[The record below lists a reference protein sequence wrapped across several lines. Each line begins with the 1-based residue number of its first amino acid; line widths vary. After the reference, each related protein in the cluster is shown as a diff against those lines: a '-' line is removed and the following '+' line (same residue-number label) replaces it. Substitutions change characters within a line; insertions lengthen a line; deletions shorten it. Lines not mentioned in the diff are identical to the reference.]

1 MSGHYVRP
9 LLAGVGIFAVVYVA
23 EAVLASAGVHGPRT
37 LFVGALLGAFA
48 GITLH
53 CYLREL
59 EASQELRR
67 RRYHENLIS
76 YLNHHIRNALQ
87 LIVNRA
93 ELDVHSVR
101 ELMDIQNAVNRIDWA
116 LREILPRVTGTTT
129 PKSPGTPF
137 VTTKPA
143 EHPPQPCLGI
153 YPRYVPENENV
164 KRDKLGVVR
173 PEDDQQE
180 QTSVLR
186 NKSA

>member
-23 EAVLASAGVHGPRT
+23 KAVLASAGVHGPRT

-59 EASQELRR
+59 EALQELRR

-76 YLNHHIRNALQ
+76 HLNHHIRNALQ

-93 ELDVHSVR
+93 ELDIHSVR
-101 ELMDIQNAVNRIDWA
+101 ELRDIQNAVNRIDWA

-137 VTTKPA
+137 VTARLPG
-143 EHPPQPCLGI
+143 PPPRPCPGI
-153 YPRYVPENENV
+153 YPGYVPENE
-164 KRDKLGVVR
+164 KFIWTQLAASR
-173 PEDDQQE
+173 PEDNQQE

-186 NKSA
+186 NKRA